1 MKKQEETEVLA
12 LEALCN
18 APPSSQLAEPLDY
31 IFAEHFRQRVL
42 CNTLDEIADQEQP
55 DREMIEAVLRFLR
68 VDFAPHMLDEE
79 HDLFPMLRRRA
90 EPEDR
95 IDDVIGQ
102 LTQEHA
108 ADRLDAKLITE
119 GLAKVLAGKAVT
131 GVETSLAKLLHR
143 FAENERNHLT
153 LENAIILPLAR
164 IRLTADDVR
173 NLAQRM
179 AARRGVN
186 LQELGDAV

>member
-12 LEALCN
+12 LETLGN
-18 APPSSQLAEPLDY
+18 APPSSQLSEPLDY

-42 CNTLDEIADQEQP
+42 CNALDEIADQEQP
-55 DREMIEAVLRFLR
+55 DRQMIEAVLRFLR

-131 GVETSLAKLLHR
+131 GVASSLAKLLHR

-179 AARRGVN
+179 AARRGVD
-186 LQELGDAV
+186 LKELGDAV

>member
-1 MKKQEETEVLA
+1 MKKREETEALA
-12 LEALCN
+12 LEALDN

-42 CNTLDEIADQEQP
+42 CNMLDEIADHERP
-55 DREMIEAVLRFLR
+55 DKSAIEAVLRYLR
-68 VDFAPHMLDEE
+68 VEFAPHMQDEE

-95 IDDVIGQ
+95 IDDVIAQ

-119 GLAKVLAGKAVT
+119 GLAKVLAGKAKT
-131 GVETSLAKLLHR
+131 GGASPLAKLLHR

-164 IRLTADDVR
+164 IRLTDDDIR
-173 NLAQRM
+173 NLAHRM
-179 AARRGVN
+179 AARRSIK
-186 LQELGDAV
+186 LEEAGDAG

>member
-12 LEALCN
+12 LEALGN

-42 CNTLDEIADQEQP
+42 CNMLDEIAGQERP
-55 DREMIEAVLRFLR
+55 DRQEIEAVLRFLR
-68 VDFAPHMLDEE
+68 VDFAPHMQDEE

-119 GLAKVLAGKAVT
+119 GLAKALDGK
-131 GVETSLAKLLHR
+131 VETGPTSSLAKLLHR

-164 IRLTADDVR
+164 IRLTADDIR
-173 NLAQRM
+173 NLAHRM
-179 AARRGVN
+179 AARRGIE
-186 LQELGDAV
+186 LQESGDAG

>member
-12 LEALCN
+12 LEALGN

-42 CNTLDEIADQEQP
+42 CNALDEIADQEQP

>member
-1 MKKQEETEVLA
+1 MKMSNEEEAEVLA
-12 LEALCN
+12 LEALGK
-18 APPSSQLAEPLDY
+18 APEESQLAEPLDY
-31 IFAEHFRQRVL
+31 LFAEHFRQRVL
-42 CNTLDEIADQEQP
+42 CNALDEIADQERP
-55 DREMIEAVLRFLR
+55 DHKMIKAVLRFLR
-68 VDFAPHMLDEE
+68 VDFAPHMQDEE

-119 GLAKVLAGKAVT
+119 GLSKVLDGEATT
-131 GVETSLAKLLHR
+131 GEASSLGKLLHR

-164 IRLTADDVR
+164 VRLTSDDLQAMSV
-173 NLAQRM
+173 QM
-179 AARRGVN
+179 AARRGVD
-186 LQELGDAV
+186 LSSAG

>member
-12 LEALCN
+12 LEALSN
-18 APPSSQLAEPLDY
+18 APPSSQFAEPLDY

-42 CNTLDEIADQEQP
+42 CNMLDEIADRERP
-55 DREMIEAVLRFLR
+55 DRQPIEAVLRYLR
-68 VDFAPHMLDEE
+68 VDFAPHMQDEE

-108 ADRLDAKLITE
+108 ADRQDAKLITE
-119 GLAKVLAGKAVT
+119 GLAKALAGKTET
-131 GVETSLAKLLHR
+131 GQGSALAKLLHR

-164 IRLTADDVR
+164 IRLTDDDIR
-173 NLAQRM
+173 NLAHRM
-179 AARRGVN
+179 AARRGVK
-186 LQELGDAV
+186 LQEPGDAV

>member
-1 MKKQEETEVLA
+1 MRKQEEKQVLA
-12 LEALCN
+12 LEALGN

-42 CNTLDEIADQEQP
+42 CNMLDEIADQERP
-55 DREMIEAVLRFLR
+55 DRQMIEAVLRFLR
-68 VDFAPHMLDEE
+68 VDFAPHMQDEE
-79 HDLFPMLRRRA
+79 HDLFPLLRRRA

-95 IDDVIGQ
+95 IEDVIGQ

-108 ADRLDAKLITE
+108 ADRLDARLITE
-119 GLAKVLAGKAVT
+119 GLSKVLAGKAAT
-131 GVETSLAKLLHR
+131 GVASSLGKLLHR

-164 IRLTADDVR
+164 VRLTADDIR
-173 NLAQRM
+173 NMTKQM
-179 AARRGVN
+179 AARRGID